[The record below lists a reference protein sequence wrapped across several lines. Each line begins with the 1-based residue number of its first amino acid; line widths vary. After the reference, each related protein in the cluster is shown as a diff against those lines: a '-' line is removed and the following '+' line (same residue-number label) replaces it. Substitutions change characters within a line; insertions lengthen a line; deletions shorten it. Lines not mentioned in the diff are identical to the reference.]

1 MWAKFKLILLFLYK
15 IKSSTYTD
23 CGFFQSNSNAWDYY
37 PLLHTVF
44 IFHLFWNING
54 CTATMRLNCLGCTSF
69 TGRRE
74 SWSIRVVERCTNMHI
89 LVPLSKYGTS
99 FRHTSSEICKNKTY
113 TCNPESYGCG
123 QWQRMNN
130 MMRRKSNLILI
141 FIFKG
146 RKKTFRHFHQKC
158 M

>member
-44 IFHLFWNING
+44 LFHLFWNING

-99 FRHTSSEICKNKTY
+99 FRHTSSEICKNKNIHLQSWKLWMWSMTK
-113 TCNPESYGCG
+113 NE
-123 QWQRMNN
+123 QHDEKEIQ
-130 MMRRKSNLILI
+130 SNSNIY
-141 FIFKG
+141 F
-146 RKKTFRHFHQKC
+146 
-158 M
+158 